1 MSIHAKALHSV
12 SSALDRIHRMRSL
25 SRTKSHVLML
35 DAVAEHLRAAIR
47 QIEDDAQ
54 RPASRASYPFD
65 GVQPGGFFELHDVL
79 SIGALRV
86 AASTHGRRNGQR
98 WAVRKQEG
106 GSVRVYRVS

>member
-12 SSALDRIHRMRSL
+12 SSALDRIHRLRSL
-25 SRTKSHVLML
+25 SRTKSHVAML
-35 DAVAEHLRAAIR
+35 DAVADRLRAAVR

-54 RPASRASYPFD
+54 RPASRASYPFE
-65 GVQPGGFFELHDVL
+65 GVQPGGFFDLHDVV

-98 WAVRKQEG
+98 WVVRKQEG
-106 GSVRVYRVS
+106 GAVRVYRVS